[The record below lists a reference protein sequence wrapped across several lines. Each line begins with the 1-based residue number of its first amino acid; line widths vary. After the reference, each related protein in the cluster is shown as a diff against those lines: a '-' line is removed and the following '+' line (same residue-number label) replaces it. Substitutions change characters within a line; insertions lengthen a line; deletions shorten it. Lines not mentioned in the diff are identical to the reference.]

1 MWWGCAGGWGPARR
15 NDLQHRT
22 PPESKGGGTDKTLP
36 ALTLLHLIHIH
47 VLTPPVAPLEPCKLS
62 QEVPMA
68 WKGTLNGLW
77 MNVFVH
83 DWLVMAPVWRCPF
96 PGSHRLTLSMAL
108 GWLSIPSPLLS
119 CSHCSFN
126 CHEKELLSLQLRTM
140 ITLASGRY
148 LFGAMTIGCGWWAFT
163 SIWPVEW
170 SMQPRLTLVTLED
183 RIWHSWETDTCFEN
197 VGSNQTKHHLHGSIR
212 MTVSAQNKSTS
223 PPVFFLKG

>member
-47 VLTPPVAPLEPCKLS
+47 VLTPPVAPLEPCRLS

-83 DWLVMAPVWRCPF
+83 DWSWLLYDDVLSQEAIDSPCLWRWG
-96 PGSHRLTLSMAL
+96 GS
-108 GWLSIPSPLLS
+108 PSPPHFCPVATAALTAMRRS
-119 CSHCSFN
+119 YFHCSSGRWSPWPVAGISSVLWPLDVDGEPSRPFGPWSEA
-126 CHEKELLSLQLRTM
+126 CSPAWHWWHSKTGFGIHEKLILVLKMLDQ
-140 ITLASGRY
+140 IKP
-148 LFGAMTIGCGWWAFT
+148 
-163 SIWPVEW
+163 SIIY
-170 SMQPRLTLVTLED
+170 M
-183 RIWHSWETDTCFEN
+183 
-197 VGSNQTKHHLHGSIR
+197 
-212 MTVSAQNKSTS
+212 AA
-223 PPVFFLKG
+223 